1 MWMSSQVLEI
11 PFDYNIYMKC
21 MRADPWMLADG
32 EMIT

>member
-11 PFDYNIYMKC
+11 PFDNNIYMKFT
-21 MRADPWMLADG
+21 RADPWMLADG